1 MAGSGIILEPEFR
14 LPRSPC
20 GIVKKYSEN
29 ALFRWR
35 KSWGIFAMTCSTS
48 STSSSSPRRAMPNP
62 RCFTWR
68 WRVTTT
74 ATLPRWPLVSCWP
87 DVKAVYSLCSF
98 RRRQGC
104 CCRRLPEGIPGV
116 ISRLALKDYLS
127 LLLPNRTPLISQNQ
141 PCSPPIQ
148 SGEGHYCWHLIRLW
162 QHQVHPLSDGDLTK
176 QMYHRLYK
184 QMYHR
189 LFRLG
194 LALNFSVFYYEIM
207 SSPDKACQLAKQVSP
222 TQKASIW
229 GYFVWWIMWVY

>member
-74 ATLPRWPLVSCWP
+74 ATLPRWPLVSCWS
-87 DVKAVYSLCSF
+87 DVKAFYSLCSF
-98 RRRQGC
+98 SGDAKAAVVDDSQKAYQVWYQGSHLRIIC
-104 CCRRLPEGIPGV
+104 H
-116 ISRLALKDYLS
+116 YY
-127 LLLPNRTPLISQNQ
+127 
-141 PCSPPIQ
+141 SPT
-148 SGEGHYCWHLIRLW
+148 GRLW
-162 QHQVHPLSDGDLTK
+162 YLKISHAAHPSNQVRGIIVGTLSDFDSIK
-176 QMYHRLYK
+176 YIH
-184 QMYHR
+184 
-189 LFRLG
+189 
-194 LALNFSVFYYEIM
+194 LAM
-207 SSPDKACQLAKQVSP
+207 G
-222 TQKASIW
+222 T
-229 GYFVWWIMWVY
+229 